1 MRKKETR
8 EEWRRRILEEAEEL
22 QRSYS
27 GPPMEEVLE
36 KARRLR
42 ESLPKNLEGPDS
54 VELIRESRGPLEP
67 LATDLAFGRRTYQN
81 ESVHEKDGPAMRK
94 PMTATELRKDI
105 YKVLD
110 DVLETGT
117 PQQVI
122 RGSRTL
128 MIVPAGGRRLRLAD
142 LPRRE
147 ALNCTP
153 DELVE
158 TTWEWEPEA

>member
-1 MRKKETR
+1 
-8 EEWRRRILEEAEEL
+8 
-22 QRSYS
+22 
-27 GPPMEEVLE
+27 
-36 KARRLR
+36 
-42 ESLPKNLEGPDS
+42 
-54 VELIRESRGPLEP
+54 
-67 LATDLAFGRRTYQN
+67 
-81 ESVHEKDGPAMRK
+81 MRK

-110 DVLETGT
+110 EVLETGNPLEVT
-117 PQQVI
+117 

-147 ALNCTP
+147 ALICTP

-158 TTWEWEPEA
+158 TSWDWTPEP